1 MKIIKIV
8 LVSLVVIV
16 LGVGG
21 FLASSSGLK
30 SDPGIGLSPDTH
42 RFSNV
47 DVRKFT
53 QAPLGAEVKVYLP
66 ISPIDAMAIA
76 YDFDNFPQWVSPPPE
91 NVTVD
96 NSSSQNGEF
105 GVGSKV
111 SYKEGETDVI
121 EFLDRDVAMVAKPL
135 WAVED
140 LSGHRGVVIV
150 QPYRD
155 GSLMHMRRYFKVTSF
170 KGWMMSKMMPMFMK
184 SSAENL
190 VEQYGGEVL

>member
-1 MKIIKIV
+1 MKIVKIA

-16 LGVGG
+16 LGTGG

-30 SDPGIGLSPDTH
+30 SDPDIGLSPDTH

-47 DVRKFT
+47 DVRNFT

-66 ISPIDAMAIA
+66 ISPKKAMALT
-76 YDFDNFPQWVSPPPE
+76 YEFENYPQWVSPPPE
-91 NVTVD
+91 KVTVD

-111 SYKEGETDVI
+111 SYKVGETDVI
-121 EFLDRDVAMVAKPL
+121 EFLDKDVAMVGRPL

-140 LSGHRGVVIV
+140 FSGHRGVVII
-150 QPYRD
+150 QPYKD
-155 GSLMHMRRYFKVTSF
+155 GSLMHMRRYFEVTSF
-170 KGWMMSKMMPMFMK
+170 KGWMMSKMMPMFIK

>member
-1 MKIIKIV
+1 MNNVKIV
-8 LVSLVVIV
+8 LFSLVVIV
-16 LGVGG
+16 IGAGG
-21 FLASSSGLK
+21 FFMSSSGLK
-30 SDPGIGLSPDTH
+30 SDPNIGLSPDTH

-47 DVRKFT
+47 DIRKFT

-66 ISPIDAMAIA
+66 IPPRKALAIA
-76 YDFDNFPQWVSPPPE
+76 YEFDNYPQWVSPPPE

-96 NSSSQNGEF
+96 NSYSQTGEF

-140 LSGHRGVVIV
+140 FSGHRGAVIV

-155 GSLMHMRRYFKVTSF
+155 GSLMHMRRYFEVTSF
-170 KGWMMSKMMPMFMK
+170 KGWMMSKVMPMFMK